1 MGLGVI
7 VIGLLTKTLYFLL
20 FSWIFQ
26 FRIFELEN
34 TWWMWVLLLFADDF
48 SFYWHHRLSH
58 EVRILWAA
66 HVQHHSSQRLN
77 LAVALRQSWGEPF
90 YKYLFYCWIPLL
102 GFDPI
107 YIFIMQAISLIYQF
121 FQHTELV
128 GNLGPIEWIFNT
140 PSHHRVHH
148 AVQHQYLDRNHAGI
162 LIIWDRLFGTFVQE
176 KKEEKPIYGI
186 TNNID
191 SFNPLTIATHEYV
204 NIWKDVKKLIKD
216 LLKKNNIDSSQ
227 ILSIGISNQRET
239 TVMWDKTN
247 GIPINRAIVWQD
259 RRTNDICKKLRNQ
272 KLEKK
277 VQKIT
282 GLIIDPYFSATKI
295 KWILD
300 NNPKAKK
307 LIKEKKLLFG
317 TIDTWLLWNLTER
330 KSHLTDITN
339 ASRTM
344 LYDLE
349 NENWSHEILRSLN
362 IPKDILPE
370 VTQNTYDFGSTNLF
384 GDSIP
389 IGGMAGDQQSATIG
403 QACFKKGQSKST
415 YGTGCFLL
423 MNIGEKFK
431 LSKNRLLTTVA
442 FKINGK
448 KMFCYEGSIF
458 VAGSAIQWLRDN
470 LKFIKDSSE
479 TDKLYKRANKDESLF
494 FVPALTGLGA
504 PYWNPNARGTFF
516 GITRNTSKEDIIKAT
531 LDSLSFQTYELIE
544 CMEKDSKTKISE
556 IRVDGGMVK
565 NNSFLQSLANISQIK
580 IIRPSNIETT
590 SLGAAYLA
598 AIQSGYLKNTSQ
610 ISKLWKKDKTVK
622 ANINKSISTSS
633 ISKWKSIINVVNN
646 FY

>member
-1 MGLGVI
+1 M
-7 VIGLLTKTLYFLL
+7 KKYFLVIDQGTTSSRIVL
-20 FSWIFQ
+20 YNKKFEIFDIVQ
-26 FRIFELEN
+26 KEFEQYFPNEG
-34 TWWMWVLLLFADDF
+34 WVEHNA
-48 SFYWHHRLSH
+48 
-58 EVRILWAA
+58 
-66 HVQHHSSQRLN
+66 
-77 LAVALRQSWGEPF
+77 
-90 YKYLFYCWIPLL
+90 
-102 GFDPI
+102 
-107 YIFIMQAISLIYQF
+107 
-121 FQHTELV
+121 TE
-128 GNLGPIEWIFNT
+128 
-140 PSHHRVHH
+140 
-148 AVQHQYLDRNHAGI
+148 
-162 LIIWDRLFGTFVQE
+162 IWDDVRNLIS
-176 KKEEKPIYGI
+176 KILRKNKL
-186 TNNID
+186 NSKNI
-191 SFNPLTIATHEYV
+191 I
-204 NIWKDVKKLIKD
+204 
-216 LLKKNNIDSSQ
+216 
-227 ILSIGISNQRET
+227 SIGITNQRET
-239 TVMWDKTN
+239 TVLWNKKT
-247 GIPINRAIVWQD
+247 GKPVYRAIVWQD
-259 RRTNDICKKLRNQ
+259 RRTANVCEKLKRKGIDKKI
-272 KLEKK
+272 
-277 VQKIT
+277 QKIT
-282 GLIIDPYFSATKI
+282 GLELDPYFSATKI
-295 KWILD
+295 KWIID
-300 NNPKAKK
+300 NV
-307 LIKEKKLLFG
+307 KEVNKNLKNNNLLFG
-317 TIDTWLLWNLTER
+317 TIDTWLLWKLTKG
-330 KSHLTDITN
+330 KSHITDISN

-344 LYDLE
+344 IFDSQKE
-349 NENWSHEILRSLN
+349 QWSDKILKIFN
-362 IPKDILPE
+362 IPKNILPTVVE
-370 VTQNTYDFGSTNLF
+370 NAYDFGSTKLF
-384 GDSIP
+384 GDTIP

-479 TDKLYKRANKDESLF
+479 TDKLYKKANKDESLF

-580 IIRPSNIETT
+580 IIRPSNVETT

>member
-1 MGLGVI
+1 MSYVI
-7 VIGLLTKTLYFLL
+7 SIDQGTTSTRSIL
-20 FSWIFQ
+20 FDHKM
-26 FRIFELEN
+26 N
-34 TWWMWVLLLFADDF
+34 
-48 SFYWHHRLSH
+48 
-58 EVRILWAA
+58 
-66 HVQHHSSQRLN
+66 
-77 LAVALRQSWGEPF
+77 
-90 YKYLFYCWIPLL
+90 
-102 GFDPI
+102 
-107 YIFIMQAISLIYQF
+107 AI
-121 FQHTELV
+121 
-128 GNLGPIEWIFNT
+128 N
-140 PSHHRVHH
+140 
-148 AVQHQYLDRNHAGI
+148 
-162 LIIWDRLFGTFVQE
+162 
-176 KKEEKPIYGI
+176 
-186 TNNID
+186 
-191 SFNPLTIATHEYV
+191 
-204 NIWKDVKKLIKD
+204 
-216 LLKKNNIDSSQ
+216 SSQ
-227 ILSIGISNQRET
+227 IEFKQYFPKSGWVEHNPEDLWNTTVSTFKDVLKKSNLTPNMIAAIGITNQRET
-239 TVMWDKTN
+239 TVVWDPKT
-247 GIPINRAIVWQD
+247 GECPTKAIVWQD
-259 RRTNDICKKLRNQ
+259 RRTSDFCKRLKNQ
-272 KLEKK
+272 SLEEMIKNK
-277 VQKIT
+277 T
-282 GLIIDPYFSATKI
+282 GLILDPYFSSTKLN
-295 KWILD
+295 WILSNIPD
-300 NNPKAKK
+300 GYNKAKNGD
-307 LIKEKKLLFG
+307 LIFG
-317 TIDTWLLWNLTER
+317 TVDSYLIWKLTGGR
-330 KSHLTDITN
+330 SHVTDATN

-344 LYDLE
+344 LFNIKDYKWDEEICDLM
-349 NENWSHEILRSLN
+349 N
-362 IPKDILPE
+362 IPIKMLPKVLDSADFFGEVDKDI
-370 VTQNTYDFGSTNLF
+370 FGS
-384 GDSIP
+384 SIP
-389 IGGMAGDQQSATIG
+389 ILGVAGDQQAATIG

-423 MNIGEKFK
+423 MNIGEKFQ

-479 TDKLYKRANKDESLF
+479 TDKLYKKANKDESLF

-580 IIRPSNIETT
+580 IIRPSNVETT